1 MNVMKYKVKFFDVF
15 AELIWDNPE
24 IELLDVNE
32 LIIWVPDNLSVKVE
46 NMKDVTKYEETNL
59 QNPEASS
66 TIQNQ

>member
-1 MNVMKYKVKFFDVF
+1 MKYKVKFFDVF